1 MNKKIIYAIL
11 ILIIIIS
18 AVLVATIGFKVD
30 TAYDENTRIYV
41 YIGKNIDS
49 KELQKIVE
57 EVFETKDV
65 KVQKVEVYE
74 DMACIT
80 IPKQEDTSEKIE
92 TLNNK
97 INEKFEVENKK
108 EDIEV
113 KNQPKADIYSV
124 VKPYIWPVIISTIL
138 ILIYASIMYRKLG
151 IIKTIAEYLLATLAP
166 ESTYVIALILAK
178 LPCNA
183 LTIAIALVIY
193 SISIISLTI
202 TKQKQLET
210 YKLNQKSK

>member
-65 KVQKVEVYE
+65 KVQKVEV
-74 DMACIT
+74 
-80 IPKQEDTSEKIE
+80 
-92 TLNNK
+92 
-97 INEKFEVENKK
+97 
-108 EDIEV
+108 
-113 KNQPKADIYSV
+113 
-124 VKPYIWPVIISTIL
+124 
-138 ILIYASIMYRKLG
+138 
-151 IIKTIAEYLLATLAP
+151 
-166 ESTYVIALILAK
+166 
-178 LPCNA
+178 
-183 LTIAIALVIY
+183 
-193 SISIISLTI
+193 
-202 TKQKQLET
+202 
-210 YKLNQKSK
+210 